1 MNHPT
6 VAPIRTAIVGAGNI
20 ATLHHLP
27 ALRAHAAETE
37 LVAVVDVDLVRAEA
51 FAREAGI
58 PAAFSDLRAML
69 EGVNP
74 DLVVVCT
81 PPVAH
86 REAVIAALDAGAW
99 VWCEKPPA
107 LSLAEYDE
115 MAAHEGAAGPYV
127 SYVFQHRFGSAAQ
140 RLREHIAS
148 GELGEPL
155 VGICHTLW
163 FRDDAYYEVPWRGQW
178 STEGGGPTMG
188 HGIHQMDLLLHV
200 LGDWEEVRAMSGTLA
215 RDIETED
222 ASFAAVRFASGA
234 IVSVVNSILSPRETS
249 YLRFDFRDATVEV
262 EHLYGY
268 SNSDW
273 RWTPAPGVD
282 PARARAWAPE
292 KDLASSH
299 TAQLAQ
305 LIAAY
310 HDHRRPTA
318 SGEDGRRVLDLTA
331 ALYASA
337 ATGRAVHR
345 GDITPESPFYATM
358 SGDRSAIAG
367 AEVIGA

>member
-6 VAPIRTAIVGAGNI
+6 GAPIRTAIVGAGNI
-20 ATLHHLP
+20 ATVHHLP
-27 ALRAHAAETE
+27 ALRAHAEDAE
-37 LVAVVDVDLVRAEA
+37 LVAVVDVDADRAEA

-58 PAAFSDLRAML
+58 PAAFGDLQTML
-69 EGVNP
+69 DTVRP

-115 MAAHEGAAGPYV
+115 MAAHEGASGPYV

-140 RLREHIAS
+140 RLREHVAS

-155 VGICHTLW
+155 VGVCHTLW
-163 FRDDAYYEVPWRGQW
+163 FRDDAYYEVPWRGRW

-200 LGDWEEVRAMSGTLA
+200 LGEWAEVRAMSGTLA

-222 ASFAAVRFASGA
+222 ASFAAVRFESGA

-249 YLRFDFRDATVEV
+249 YLRFDFREATVEV

-268 SNSDW
+268 RNADW

-282 PARARAWAPE
+282 PVRARGWAPE
-292 KDLASSH
+292 DDLASSH

-305 LIAAY
+305 LVRAY
-310 HDHRRPTA
+310 RAGRRPAA
-318 SGEDGRRVLDLTA
+318 SGDDGRRVLDLTA

-337 ATGRAVHR
+337 ASGRAVRR

-358 SGDRSAIAG
+358 SGDPRTIAG
-367 AEVIGA
+367 VEAIGA